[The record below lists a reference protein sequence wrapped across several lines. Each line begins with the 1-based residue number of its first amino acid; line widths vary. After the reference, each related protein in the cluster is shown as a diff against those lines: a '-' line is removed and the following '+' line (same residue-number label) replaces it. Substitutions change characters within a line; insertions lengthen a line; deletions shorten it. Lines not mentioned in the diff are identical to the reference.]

1 VIRARLSIMM
11 FLQYFIWGAWFVTL
25 GTYLQ
30 QGLGFNGT
38 QVGLAYGSMAIGAMI
53 SPFFVGMV
61 ADRFFSTEKM
71 IATLHVAGG
80 VLLYYASTIRDFP
93 SFYPVVILYALCYIP
108 TIALT
113 NSISFHNMSNPAV
126 EFPRVRVLGTIGWII
141 AGLFIGTFGRQLF
154 GSGTAGLEATAIPM
168 RIAAAASILMGVYA
182 FAALP
187 HTPPPAAGKQI
198 ALRDVLGFDA
208 LALTKDRSF
217 ATFLVGAFLLC
228 IPLQFYYTFTNLFLN
243 EIGVESAASKMTMG
257 QMSEIFFMLLMPYFL
272 LRLGVK
278 KLLLVG
284 MVAWAARYALFA
296 LGNADDL
303 VWMLYLGI
311 ILHGICF
318 DFIFVTGQIYVDQQ
332 AGPKIR
338 AAAQGLFAL
347 VTMGFGYFIGGIVS
361 GRVVDAYAI
370 DGGHQWST
378 IWLVPAAGA
387 FAVAVLFAMMFKEK
401 AAANS
406 AAEGKWAAAGR

>member
-1 VIRARLSIMM
+1 VIRVRLSIMM

-30 QGLGFNGT
+30 QTLQFNGT

-53 SPFFVGMV
+53 SPFFVGMI
-61 ADRFFSTEKM
+61 ADRFFATEKM
-71 IATLHVAGG
+71 IGLLHLAGG
-80 VLLYYASTIRDFP
+80 LILYYASTVSDFGT
-93 SFYPVVILYALCYIP
+93 FYPIVIAYALCYIP

-113 NSISFHNMSNPAV
+113 NSISFHNMTNPAA

-141 AGLFIGTFGRQLF
+141 AGLFV
-154 GSGTAGLEATAIPM
+154 GSVGAKFFDGGLEATALPM
-168 RIAAAASILMGVYA
+168 RMAAVASIVMAVYA
-182 FAALP
+182 FLALP
-187 HTPPPAAGKQI
+187 HTPPPAAGKKI
-198 ALRDVLGFDA
+198 TTRDVFGFDA

-217 ATFLVGAFLLC
+217 STFLVGAFLLC

-243 EIGVESAASKMTMG
+243 EIGVQAAASKMTMG

-278 KLLLVG
+278 RLLLIG
-284 MVAWAARYALFA
+284 MAAWAARYALFA
-296 LGNADDL
+296 FGDAGSL

-311 ILHGICF
+311 ILHGVCF

-332 AGPKIR
+332 AGPRIR

-361 GRVVDAYAI
+361 GRVVDAYAV
-370 DGGHQWST
+370 DGGHNWQGV
-378 IWLVPAAGA
+378 WLVPAVMAVLVMIA
-387 FAVAVLFAMMFKEK
+387 FALLFRERT
-401 AAANS
+401 AAPAS
-406 AAEGKWAAAGR
+406 GVRERASVH

>member
-1 VIRARLSIMM
+1 VIRTRLSIMM

-53 SPFFVGMV
+53 SPFFVGMI

-80 VLLYYASTIRDFP
+80 ALLYYASTIRDFS
-93 SFYPVVILYALCYIP
+93 SFYPIVILYALCYIP

-113 NSISFHNMSNPAV
+113 NSISFHNMNNPAS
-126 EFPRVRVLGTIGWII
+126 EFPRVRVLGTIGWIV
-141 AGLFIGTFGRQLF
+141 AGLFVGTFGRF
-154 GSGTAGLEATAIPM
+154 FFEGASGLEATAIPM
-168 RIAAAASILMGVYA
+168 RIAAAASLLMGVFA

-217 ATFLVGAFLLC
+217 ATFLIGAFLLC

-272 LRLGVK
+272 VRLGVK

-284 MVAWAARYALFA
+284 MIAWAARYALFA
-296 LGNADDL
+296 FGNADSL
-303 VWMLYLGI
+303 VWMLYAGI

-361 GRVVDAYAI
+361 GRVVDAYAL
-370 DGGHQWST
+370 DTGHNWTT
-378 IWLVPAAGA
+378 IWMVPAIGA
-387 FAVAVLFAMMFKEK
+387 LAVAIVFAMLFRERK
-401 AAANS
+401 AAAERAEAMV
-406 AAEGKWAAAGR
+406 AAH

>member
-1 VIRARLSIMM
+1 VIRTRLSIMM

-53 SPFFVGMV
+53 SPFFVGMI

-71 IATLHVAGG
+71 IAVLHVLGG
-80 VLLYYASTIRDFP
+80 ALLYYASTIRDFS

-113 NSISFHNMSNPAV
+113 NSISFHNMQNPAA
-126 EFPRVRVLGTIGWII
+126 EFPRVRVLGTIGWIV
-141 AGLFIGTFGRQLF
+141 AGLIVGTFGRF
-154 GSGTAGLEATAIPM
+154 FFDGATGLEATAIPM
-168 RIAAAASILMGVYA
+168 RIAAGASFFMGLYA
-182 FAALP
+182 MAALP
-187 HTPPPAAGKQI
+187 HTPPPGAGKQI

-272 LRLGVK
+272 VRLGVK

-284 MVAWAARYALFA
+284 MIAWAARYALFA
-296 LGNADDL
+296 LGDADNL
-303 VWMLYLGI
+303 VWMLYAGI
-311 ILHGICF
+311 ILHGVCF

-361 GRVVDAYAI
+361 GRVVDAYAVTN
-370 DGGHQWST
+370 GHDWRT
-378 IWLVPAAGA
+378 IWMVPAIGA
-387 FAVAVLFAMMFKEK
+387 LAVAIVFALMFKEGGR
-401 AAANS
+401 ARAVAPE
-406 AAEGKWAAAGR
+406 AVAAGR

>member
-1 VIRARLSIMM
+1 VIRVRLSIMM

-30 QGLGFNGT
+30 QTLQFNGT

-53 SPFFVGMV
+53 SPFFVGMI

-71 IATLHVAGG
+71 IGLLHLAGG
-80 VLLYYASTIRDFP
+80 LILYYASTVSEFGT
-93 SFYPVVILYALCYIP
+93 FYPIVIAYALCYIP

-113 NSISFHNMSNPAV
+113 NSISFHNMTNPAA

-141 AGLFIGTFGRQLF
+141 AGLFV
-154 GSGTAGLEATAIPM
+154 GSVGAQFFDGGLEATALPM
-168 RIAAAASILMGVYA
+168 RIAAVASIVMALYA
-182 FAALP
+182 FIALP
-187 HTPPPAAGKQI
+187 HTPPPAAGKRI
-198 ALRDVLGFDA
+198 TTRDVFGFDA

-217 ATFLVGAFLLC
+217 STFLVGAFLLC

-243 EIGVESAASKMTMG
+243 EIGMAAAASKMTMG

-278 KLLLVG
+278 RLLLIG
-284 MVAWAARYALFA
+284 MAAWAARYALFA
-296 LGNADDL
+296 FGDAGSL

-311 ILHGICF
+311 ILHGVCF

-332 AGPKIR
+332 AGPRIR

-370 DGGHQWST
+370 DGGHDWQR
-378 IWLVPAAGA
+378 IWLVPAVMALMVMIA
-387 FAVAVLFAMMFKEK
+387 FALLFKERSAATASGGRERVAVH
-401 AAANS
+401 
-406 AAEGKWAAAGR
+406 